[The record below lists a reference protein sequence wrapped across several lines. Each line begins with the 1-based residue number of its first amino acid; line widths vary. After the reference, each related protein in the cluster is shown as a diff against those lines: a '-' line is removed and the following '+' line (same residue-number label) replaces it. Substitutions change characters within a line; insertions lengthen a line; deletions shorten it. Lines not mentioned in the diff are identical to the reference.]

1 MDTIWNISVLGN
13 VLLSR
18 GGLEASDRQS
28 VLGNPS
34 MQSSVV
40 FSDVV
45 NTADIL
51 NKLRKNADNLCRG
64 AEEITTVT
72 ASTITDYIAAY
83 QTSHAGNKP
92 KVICVANDA
101 GGDEFQDT
109 ADALHI
115 DLSDPDQYNGIEFV
129 VK

>member
-72 ASTITDYIAAY
+72 SSTITDYITAY
-83 QTSHAGNKP
+83 QTSHAGNNP